1 MNTVTTMN
9 TAVKTDSVSLVVD
22 NTKPLTMST
31 LQIAELTGKKH
42 DKVLRDFRDLLASL
56 KKGSKLVRGDL
67 TNSGEIGFYTE
78 STYKDPM
85 NRKQPM
91 YEIGEDLC
99 NTLVMGYDAPLRFK
113 VAKEWR
119 LMKEGNQKPVIV
131 EDLNDPA
138 YIAEMFERGARL
150 ARENQRLVDLH
161 VRRAIDAH
169 SLTRLLG
176 EKRGSTKVQRILK
189 GLCEAKHIERRLD
202 ASGKPNGYDVLQPA
216 YMYARQSAHGQLEFT
231 VDVLPVLVEL
241 ELIEEETVATLK
253 LPQPNNARAIVNK
266 NAALIRQNVGSLA
279 VFGI

>member
-9 TAVKTDSVSLVVD
+9 TAVKTASVSLVVD

-31 LQIAELTGKKH
+31 LQIAKLTGKSH
-42 DKVLRDFRDLLASL
+42 DNVLRDFRKMIADI
-56 KKGSKLVRGDL
+56 KKGSQLVGGDL
-67 TNSGEIGFYTE
+67 IKNEEIGFYTE
-78 STYKDPM
+78 STYKDPQ

-138 YIAEMFERGARL
+138 YIEAMFERGARL
-150 ARENQRLVDLH
+150 AREKQQLIDLH
-161 VRRAIDAH
+161 IRRAIDAH

-202 ASGKPNGYDVLQPA
+202 ASGKPCGYDVLPPA

-231 VDVLPVLVEL
+231 VDVFPVLVEL
-241 ELIEEETVATLK
+241 GLIEEETVATLK

-266 NAALIRQNVGSLA
+266 NAALIRKNVGSLA